1 MDHPHLAARKH
12 DDATIHPNRSSWAA
26 PFAAAVGPT
35 CTLRCGPSP
44 IGTASIGA
52 TSRPASDAPPDRAPG
67 APPNRAPDAPP
78 NFASDV
84 PPDAPK
90 PDAQFAAAF
99 ATDPICTAVDATP
112 NSFGAAI
119 DSTRNFAPN
128 FAPNDAHANP
138 HDDAHANSHAN
149 SHDDA
154 HANPHVDAHANSID
168 DAQHAAP
175 NVQPTNDA

>member
-35 CTLRCGPSP
+35 WPLRCGPSP

-52 TSRPASDAPPDRAPG
+52 TFSPASDAPPDRAP
-67 APPNRAPDAPP
+67 DAPP
-78 NFASDV
+78 NFAPDA

-99 ATDPICTAVDATP
+99 APDPICTAVDATP

-119 DSTRNFAPN
+119 DTTRNFAPN
-128 FAPNDAHANP
+128 FAPNDP
-138 HDDAHANSHAN
+138 HDDAHANSH
-149 SHDDA
+149 D
-154 HANPHVDAHANSID
+154 DAHANSID